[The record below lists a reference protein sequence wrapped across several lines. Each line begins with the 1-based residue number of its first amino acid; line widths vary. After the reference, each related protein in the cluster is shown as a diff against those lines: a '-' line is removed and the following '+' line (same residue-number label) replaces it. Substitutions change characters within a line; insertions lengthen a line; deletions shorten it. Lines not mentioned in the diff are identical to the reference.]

1 MTMLRD
7 QSPMA
12 AIEFETRQP
21 TWPELDFTSTPSH
34 HRNLTSTSQCFDSRT
49 AMDMHDPLAWM
60 GADDGQTD
68 QACSIMSPIY
78 QTGPFTLS
86 DLQDMEPDTTPSGQS
101 SQSTSRSNSYSMAT
115 EGQTDQSGLPSQ
127 SGRVCP
133 LLAGQTFECSPQ
145 LCGPN
150 AACLDFPAIPE
161 IEDCASMPYIAQ
173 SSSKGPEVT
182 QNFRTAPVPTS
193 DKTSSRAS
201 TSQFKESTRN
211 SQHRSNRTNA
221 DDPDAKSHSK
231 KAHSLVER
239 RYREN
244 LNGNIAQLH
253 LALLKT
259 KRVGDSAP
267 EDKDD
272 DWEEPRQ
279 VLSKVRKSDV
289 MLEAVDYVHQTEVEL
304 RHMANEIELLTTR
317 VKQLEKLV
325 KCEECPLVQ
334 QLVNI
339 KLGS

>member
-1 MTMLRD
+1 
-7 QSPMA
+7 MA
-12 AIEFETRQP
+12 AIEFGTRQS
-21 TWPELDFTSTPSH
+21 TWPELDFTSAPSH
-34 HRNLTSTSQCFDSRT
+34 HRNLAVTSQCFDPRT
-49 AMDMHDPLAWM
+49 AMDPLAWM

-68 QACSIMSPIY
+68 RACSTISPIY

-101 SQSTSRSNSYSMAT
+101 SQSASRSNSCSMPT
-115 EGQTDQSGLPSQ
+115 EGQTDQSGLLSQ
-127 SGRVCP
+127 SGKVCP

-150 AACLDFPAIPE
+150 AACLDFPTIPE
-161 IEDCASMPYIAQ
+161 IEDYASIPFITQ
-173 SSSKGPEVT
+173 SSSNGPEVT
-182 QNFRTAPVPTS
+182 QNFQAAPVSTS
-193 DKTSSRAS
+193 DKTSLRAS
-201 TSQFKESTRN
+201 TSQFKEPTRN
-211 SQHRSNRTNA
+211 SQHRLTRTNA
-221 DDPDAKSHSK
+221 DDPDTKSHSK

-244 LNGNIAQLH
+244 LNSNIAQLH

-259 KRVGDSAP
+259 KRVGNGTP
-267 EDKDD
+267 KGKDD

-279 VLSKVRKSDV
+279 ALSKVRKSDV

-317 VKQLEKLV
+317 VRQLEKLV
-325 KCEECPLVQ
+325 KCEDCPLVQ

-339 KLGS
+339 KLSS

>member
-1 MTMLRD
+1 
-7 QSPMA
+7 MA
-12 AIEFETRQP
+12 AIEFETRQS
-21 TWPELDFTSTPSH
+21 TWPELDFTSTPSD
-34 HRNLTSTSQCFDSRT
+34 HRNLAVTSQCFDPRI
-49 AMDMHDPLAWM
+49 AMDMRDPLAWM

-68 QACSIMSPIY
+68 RACGTMSPIY

-86 DLQDMEPDTTPSGQS
+86 DLQDMEPENTPSDQS
-101 SQSTSRSNSYSMAT
+101 SQSTTSPSNSHSMST
-115 EGQTDQSGLPSQ
+115 EKQTDQSGQPSQ
-127 SGRVCP
+127 LGKVCP

-150 AACLDFPAIPE
+150 AACLDFAAIPE
-161 IEDCASMPYIAQ
+161 IEDCAEMSFIPQ
-173 SSSKGPEVT
+173 NSSNGPEVT
-182 QNFRTAPVPTS
+182 RNIQAAPVSTS

-211 SQHRSNRTNA
+211 SQHRNRTNA

-259 KRVGDSAP
+259 KRVSDGAP
-267 EDKDD
+267 EDEDD
-272 DWEEPRQ
+272 DLEEPRQ
-279 VLSKVRKSDV
+279 ALSKVRKSDV

-304 RHMANEIELLTTR
+304 RHMANEIELLTSR

-334 QLVNI
+334 QLVNM
-339 KLGS
+339 KLAS

>member
-1 MTMLRD
+1 
-7 QSPMA
+7 MA
-12 AIEFETRQP
+12 ALEFETRQS

-34 HRNLTSTSQCFDSRT
+34 HRDLAVTSQCFDPRT
-49 AMDMHDPLAWM
+49 AMDMRDPLAWM
-60 GADDGQTD
+60 GADDGQID
-68 QACSIMSPIY
+68 RACDSMSPIY

-86 DLQDMEPDTTPSGQS
+86 DLQDMEPDNTPSGQS
-101 SQSTSRSNSYSMAT
+101 SQSTSRSNSYSMST
-115 EGQTDQSGLPSQ
+115 EDQTDQSGQPSQ
-127 SGRVCP
+127 LGKVCP

-150 AACLDFPAIPE
+150 AACLDFSAMPE
-161 IEDCASMPYIAQ
+161 IEDCASMPFVAQ
-173 SSSKGPEVT
+173 SSSNSPEVT
-182 QNFRTAPVPTS
+182 QNFQASPVSTS

-201 TSQFKESTRN
+201 TSQSKESTRN
-211 SQHRSNRTNA
+211 SQHRLNRTNA

-259 KRVGDSAP
+259 KRVCDGTP
-267 EDKDD
+267 EDQDD

-279 VLSKVRKSDV
+279 ALSKVRKSDV

-304 RHMANEIELLTTR
+304 RHMANEIEVLTAR
-317 VKQLEKLV
+317 VRQLEKLV

-334 QLVNI
+334 QLVNM
-339 KLGS
+339 KLAS

>member
-1 MTMLRD
+1 
-7 QSPMA
+7 MA
-12 AIEFETRQP
+12 ASEFRTRQL
-21 TWPELDFTSTPSH
+21 TWPELDFTSTPPSH
-34 HRNLTSTSQCFDSRT
+34 HRNLAVTSQCFDPRT
-49 AMDMHDPLAWM
+49 AMDMRDPLAWM
-60 GADDGQTD
+60 GADDGQSD
-68 QACSIMSPIY
+68 RACGNMSPIY

-101 SQSTSRSNSYSMAT
+101 SQSTSRSNSHSMPT
-115 EGQTDQSGLPSQ
+115 EGQTDQSGLSPQ
-127 SGRVCP
+127 LGRVCP

-161 IEDCASMPYIAQ
+161 IEDCASMPFIAQ
-173 SSSKGPEVT
+173 NSSNGPEVT
-182 QNFRTAPVPTS
+182 QNFQAAPVSMS

-201 TSQFKESTRN
+201 TSQFKEPTRS
-211 SQHRSNRTNA
+211 SQHRLNRTNV
-221 DDPDAKSHSK
+221 DDPDSKSHSK

-259 KRVGDSAP
+259 KRVGDSTP
-267 EDKDD
+267 KDKDD

-279 VLSKVRKSDV
+279 ALSKVRKSDV

-317 VKQLEKLV
+317 VRQLEKLV
-325 KCEECPLVQ
+325 KCEECPLVK

-339 KLGS
+339 RLGS